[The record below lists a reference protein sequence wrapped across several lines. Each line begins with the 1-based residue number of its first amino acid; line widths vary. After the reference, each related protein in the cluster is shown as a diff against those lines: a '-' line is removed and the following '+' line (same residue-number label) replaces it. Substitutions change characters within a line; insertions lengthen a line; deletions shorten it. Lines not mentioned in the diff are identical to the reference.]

1 MKTHHLG
8 EDVVLLSRQIF
19 FHIGDG
25 PLGSGAVI
33 KTGKKGPVPM
43 GLTEFGGELGF
54 SPPKTL
60 VFQPE
65 DVGFKM
71 IQFEKKTL

>member
-25 PLGSGAVI
+25 PYRSSDKNTGWLLYLARPGSSAHGVDRVWWRI
-33 KTGKKGPVPM
+33 VSPKK
-43 GLTEFGGELGF
+43 LGF
-54 SPPKTL
+54 SPRRL
-60 VFQPE
+60 
-65 DVGFKM
+65 GF
-71 IQFEKKTL
+71 